1 MDKKKVPKESWGKK
15 LRGQFLAGILVVVPI
30 AASIAILVWVFNAID
45 NILKPVVIYIFGNYI
60 PGIGFAAT
68 IIIIYI
74 IGIIAKNVIGKNIIH
89 YLESLLAKVPV
100 FRQLSSGIRQILE
113 SFTSTNNAGFMQV
126 VLTEFPKDGI
136 WTIGFVTNE
145 IIQENGEKLIS
156 VMIPTSPTPWSGFL
170 QILKEKD
177 IIRTTIPIEDAL
189 KMIVSC
195 GITIPKEVQ
204 NKIHLT

>member
-68 IIIIYI
+68 IIIIYV

-204 NKIHLT
+204 SKIHLT

>member
-30 AASIAILVWVFNAID
+30 AASIAILVWVFNTID
-45 NILKPVVIYIFGNYI
+45 NILKPLVIYIFGNYI

-74 IGIIAKNVIGKNIIH
+74 IGIIAKNVIGKKIIH
-89 YLESLLAKVPV
+89 YGEKLLAKVPV
-100 FRQLSSGIRQILE
+100 FRQLSSGIRQILV
-113 SFTSTNNAGFMQV
+113 SFTSTNNTGFMQV

-145 IIQENGEKLIS
+145 IIQENGEKLVS

-189 KMIVSC
+189 KMVVSC

-204 NKIHLT
+204 NKIHIS